1 MFIDNSSSECNYQL
15 EPTATS
21 VSLAMLRFMDF
32 TNHRSGTKIVAG
44 FKMGPENRRGMIGD
58 LAIKYGFNIF

>member
-1 MFIDNSSSECNYQL
+1 
-15 EPTATS
+15 
-21 VSLAMLRFMDF
+21 MDF

-44 FKMGPENRRGMIGD
+44 FKMGPENRQRYVVSTYLIAD